1 MVDSEVIIVAVDAS
15 KEITDYAF
23 EWAVK
28 DVIKVMDSVIVL
40 AVLPLKN
47 GGSLNSADR
56 NNSNQFL
63 SGLLG
68 KCCKGNNQKEKNSSE
83 DDSFNNRT
91 QPVSL
96 RQINSVCMQMMK
108 QLCLTHK
115 KQVQIQVKI
124 LGDAQLGSVALEARE
139 LEANWVILDRR
150 LKKEADCCLKRLS
163 CNVVIIDHAVPKL
176 LRAVNPIAGKTFSL
190 SIDQSDRKFADM
202 LGMQPSIAT
211 TYRSETNTGSLG
223 LESTISEVDRSVS
236 WSSSETEQFNRIGSP
251 SSTSFL
257 PLNSQYFS
265 PPHFG
270 KSETKATDFAVA
282 NFPRSP
288 GDDKIKRTG
297 GVSRTRTYV
306 EKVRKATLSAD
317 SLHLSSSSET
327 ENKPSNR
334 KYTTTNTEEEYPQFP
349 SSPNLERTSSLR
361 KAMSISIKNPP
372 TPPPLCSICKHNA
385 PIFGKAPIKFSYDE
399 IETATN
405 RFSSDNL
412 LADGGYGFV
421 YKGKL
426 ADGQLIAVKQRKTVS
441 AQAAAEFCS
450 EVEILSCAQ
459 HRNLVMLIGY
469 CIETE
474 WLLIYEFACNGSLD
488 KHLYGTETNQV
499 MAWHNRRKVA
509 IGAARGLRYLHED
522 CRVGCIVHRDFRP
535 NNILLTHDYEPMV
548 GDFGLARWQVDGQSA
563 EETRVIGA
571 FGYLAPEYTGTGL
584 ITEKADVYAFGVV
597 LLELL
602 SGLKAT
608 EFSRI
613 TGQQFVQEWASPLL
627 EMKLINEIID
637 PRLKIYEETE
647 VKYMMYAASLCI
659 SSNPETRPRMSK
671 VLKILEGDISAD
683 LVFNY
688 GPNPY
693 GRDNQK
699 TQAKEGKNLSP
710 TRKIGVN
717 SRFKASEY
725 RGRRVQEQ
733 YLPEISVG
741 GEYQTYL
748 RGSLAKFVQ
757 NLNRD

>member
-1 MVDSEVIIVAVDAS
+1 MDSEVIIVGVDAS

-23 EWAVK
+23 EWTVK
-28 DVIKVMDSVIVL
+28 TVIKPTDSVVVL
-40 AVLPLKN
+40 AVLPSKN
-47 GGSLNSADR
+47 GDSSTSVDR
-56 NNSNQFL
+56 NTNYFF

-68 KCCKGNNQKEKNSSE
+68 NCCKGNMYEKKNLSE
-83 DDSFNNRT
+83 DDSFCKDN
-91 QPVSL
+91 QPVPF
-96 RQINSVCMQMMK
+96 RRINSVCMQMMK

-124 LGDAQLGSVALEARE
+124 VADALLGSVASEARE
-139 LEANWVILDRR
+139 LQANWVVLDRR
-150 LKKEADCCLKRLS
+150 LKKEADSCMKRLS
-163 CNVVIIDHAVPKL
+163 CNVVIVDHAVPKL
-176 LRAVNPIAGKTFSL
+176 LRAVNPMAGKTFSF
-190 SIDQSDRKFADM
+190 SIGQSERKFADM
-202 LGMQPSIAT
+202 LGIQPSLT
-211 TYRSETNTGSLG
+211 STYKSEANTGSLG
-223 LESTISEVDRSVS
+223 LESKISEADLSVS
-236 WSSSETEQFNRIGSP
+236 WSSSENEQFNRIGSP

-257 PLNSQYFS
+257 PLNSEYFS
-265 PPHFG
+265 PSRFA
-270 KSETKATDFAVA
+270 KSETKAKNFVIVDLPRKSSANPADEKITQKGDF
-282 NFPRSP
+282 S
-288 GDDKIKRTG
+288 G
-297 GVSRTRTYV
+297 TRTC
-306 EKVRKATLSAD
+306 
-317 SLHLSSSSET
+317 
-327 ENKPSNR
+327 KPNNR
-334 KYTTTNTEEEYPQFP
+334 KYSITNIEEEYPELP

-372 TPPPLCSICKHNA
+372 TPPPLCSICKHSA
-385 PIFGKAPIKFSYDE
+385 PIFGKAPIKFSYNE

-405 RFSSDNL
+405 GFSSDNL

-459 HRNLVMLIGY
+459 HRNLVMLVGY
-469 CIETE
+469 CIEIE

-488 KHLYGTETNQV
+488 THLYGTETNHV
-499 MAWHNRRKVA
+499 MAWNNRRKVA

-563 EETRVIGA
+563 EETRVMGA

-602 SGLKAT
+602 SGLKAS
-608 EFSRI
+608 EFSRV

-627 EMKLINEIID
+627 EMKLINDIID
-637 PRLKIYEETE
+637 PRLKRNYEETE

-659 SSNPETRPRMSK
+659 SSNPEKRPRMSK
-671 VLKILEGDISAD
+671 VLKILEGDISAE
-683 LVFNY
+683 LAFNCGQY
-688 GPNPY
+688 ST
-693 GRDNQK
+693 DNQVTYSALQK
-699 TQAKEGKNLSP
+699 QAKEGINLSLS
-710 TRKIGVN
+710 RKNGIN
-717 SRFKASEY
+717 SRLKASEY

-733 YLPEISVG
+733 YQPEVG
-741 GEYQTYL
+741 VSSEYQAYL
-748 RGSLAKFVQ
+748 QGSLAKFVQ